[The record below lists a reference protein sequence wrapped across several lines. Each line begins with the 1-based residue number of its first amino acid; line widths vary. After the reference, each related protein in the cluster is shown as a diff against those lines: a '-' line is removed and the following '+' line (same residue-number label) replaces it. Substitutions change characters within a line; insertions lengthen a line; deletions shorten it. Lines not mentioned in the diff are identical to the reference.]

1 MLTLLIAKFMTFT
14 CNSRCHYVWSCWMF
28 VYVWNVDHVAQL

>member
-14 CNSRCHYVWSCWMF
+14 CNSRCRFMWSRCTF
-28 VYVWNVDHVAQL
+28 VQVRNVD